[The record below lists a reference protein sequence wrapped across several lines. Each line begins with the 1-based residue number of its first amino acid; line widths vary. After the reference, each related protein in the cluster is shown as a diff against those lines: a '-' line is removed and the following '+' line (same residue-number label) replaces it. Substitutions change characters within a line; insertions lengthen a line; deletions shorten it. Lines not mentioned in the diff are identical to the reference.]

1 MLKLKQDSKYQI
13 QKTSEMWFKVFVD
26 GKYEAEVLGITNAY
40 QLIFFKLK
48 AEGKNPDYITE
59 ADFEQC

>member
-40 QLIFFKLK
+40 QIIFFKLK
-48 AEGKNPDYITE
+48 AEGKNPGYITE
-59 ADFEQC
+59 ADFE